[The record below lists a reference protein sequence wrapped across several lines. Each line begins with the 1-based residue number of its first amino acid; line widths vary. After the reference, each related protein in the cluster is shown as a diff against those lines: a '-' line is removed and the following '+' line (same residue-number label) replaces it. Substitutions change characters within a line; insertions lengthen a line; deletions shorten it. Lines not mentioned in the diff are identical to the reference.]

1 MKLVMKMSEL
11 YAPTLKE
18 TPAEAEL
25 VSHQL
30 MLRAGM
36 IRRLAAGVYAY
47 LPLAWRSLRKIEQI
61 VREEM
66 DAAGASECQLP
77 ILTPAELWHESG
89 RWNDY
94 GPELM
99 RIADR
104 HERMFCLG
112 PTHEETVTELI
123 RGELR
128 SYRQLPV
135 ILYQFQT
142 KFRDEMRPRFGLMR
156 GREFLMKDAYS
167 FNADEE
173 SLKESFEKMRR
184 AYARICERCCLTFRE
199 VEADSGQIGGSG
211 SIEFMALAD
220 AGEAELVWC
229 DCGYAADVE
238 AATASVSLTP
248 CDAETMERVATPG
261 VGTIEGL
268 AEFLGIPENG
278 TVKALALV
286 DGDGKPVI
294 AFVPGTHELNDVKA
308 EHAFGAYHMMTDE
321 EIDSYGLVKGS
332 MGPVGLPE
340 GVRVVADSTLSEAGA
355 WICGANERGFHYV
368 GARPGVDFDEP
379 ELADLISVREGDLC
393 PVCGKPLHAARGI
406 EVSQVFQLGTK
417 YSVPLGA
424 TFMDEN
430 GREKPFIMGCY
441 GVGISRTMAAVLEQ
455 YNDEHGIVWP
465 VPVAPFEVSVVPLD
479 PKVAECADAARA
491 VSEELARR
499 GIDVVVDDR
508 DERPG
513 VKFADNDLMGF
524 PYQIVIGKRGL
535 KNGTVEVKE
544 RATGERED
552 MPLDAVAASVAQKVM
567 DARR

>member
-128 SYRQLPV
+128 SYKQLPV

-286 DGDGKPVI
+286 DGDGEPVV

-479 PKVAECADAARA
+479 PKIAECADAARA

>member
-128 SYRQLPV
+128 SYKQLPV

-513 VKFADNDLMGF
+513 VKFADNVLMGF
-524 PYQIVIGKRGL
+524 PYQIVIGRRGL

>member
-128 SYRQLPV
+128 SYKQLPV

-524 PYQIVIGKRGL
+524 PYQIVIGRRGL

>member
-128 SYRQLPV
+128 SYKQLPV

-393 PVCGKPLHAARGI
+393 PVCGNPLHAARGI

>member
-1 MKLVMKMSEL
+1 MKQVMKMSEL

-128 SYRQLPV
+128 SYKQLPV

-286 DGDGKPVI
+286 DSDGKPVI

>member
-1 MKLVMKMSEL
+1 MKQVMKMSEL

-128 SYRQLPV
+128 SYKQLPV

-286 DGDGKPVI
+286 DGDGKPVV

-368 GARPGVDFDEP
+368 GARPGVDFVEP

-524 PYQIVIGKRGL
+524 PYQIVIGRRGL